1 MLCLCKFFCR
11 FANENRSLTA
21 NEGARTLNTSGETVD
36 CHRKRIH
43 NADTLINAENVYSSQ
58 YGLCQ
63 CQHSAVFALENE
75 RWLHAREAHS
85 EDCEAGLDM
94 KSMNKAMAFF
104 LRTRRLDIRRLDR
117 KPQENLA
124 MVHKILAASVK
135 DVLENVKKLER
146 GFYGQGKT
154 AQDDIAKYMPC
165 VLVILQASHISHL
178 NSLVAINDIIQRSQ
192 DPKINF
198 SVDPFELNKLKE
210 CLRKISDVIPTKFT
224 EMVLDL
230 KRILKYLDKYCLSF
244 YDLEGHVYLDTGH
257 YYEKQRRF
265 FRSEIK
271 KYLEKVDILY
281 EKFRKSVL
289 IHSEMSSYARDL
301 ARKTNCERAPF
312 LLLFPESCE
321 CIRTACS
328 ACMSWIDADLNY
340 ATFISNDISNLELKK
355 EEVSKVLRACQEK
368 FHQLHFRWTEVS
380 SSLHSFKPN
389 IEFLPPKRP
398 QQCISLHG

>member
-1 MLCLCKFFCR
+1 MLMLCFCNSFCR
-11 FANENRSLTA
+11 SAPEENRSLTSTSTS
-21 NEGARTLNTSGETVD
+21 NEGGAEAKTPSTSTSKKKTKDIVAVVD
-36 CHRKRIH
+36 CLPKRIH
-43 NADTLINAENVYSSQ
+43 NGDILINAENVYGSH
-58 YGLCQ
+58 YELYQ
-63 CQHSAVFALENE
+63 CQHSGEFAFETD
-75 RWLHAREAHS
+75 RWLQARQARSHTA
-85 EDCEAGLDM
+85 EAGLDM

-117 KPQENLA
+117 KPQENLG

-154 AQDDIAKYMPC
+154 AQDDIHKYTPC

-178 NSLVAINDIIQRSQ
+178 NSLVAINDIITRSQ

-210 CLRKISDVIPTKFT
+210 CLRKISDVIPARFT

-244 YDLEGHVYLDTGH
+244 YDTEGHVYLDTGH

-271 KYLEKVDILY
+271 RNLDKIDILY

-301 ARKTNCERAPF
+301 ARKTDCQRAPF

-328 ACMSWIDADLNY
+328 ACMSWIDADSNY
-340 ATFISNDISNLELKK
+340 ATFISNDINDLELKK
-355 EEVSKVLRACQEK
+355 EEVSKVLRTCQEK

-380 SSLHSFKPN
+380 PA
-389 IEFLPPKRP
+389 
-398 QQCISLHG
+398 